1 MTGGLLRRL
10 VGVAS
15 GPELTAALVLL
26 TGYAGMLV
34 TALLPATGAFAV
46 AAVLSYAGDH
56 YLHRRGSYLLVR
68 MGKARVGL
76 TVRFLVR
83 QLLLVLLLARTDW
96 AGETIFYA
104 AIVGF
109 LACYGLQA
117 PHTALIMTLRRKR
130 RLPIATRNID
140 LSTLPVPDGPPRW
153 LTHRAVEKV
162 LHTEVPMF
170 AGLVLAVAADTAAFG
185 YAGTAVS
192 VGLVLLYLVALLPF
206 LRAKRLPPPKEQTLE
221 WFDGWLRTH
230 RPTVALYFSGS
241 KDSAY
246 QVNMWLDTM
255 AGLDARPLVILRERS
270 ILTRLATTTVPVVC
284 VPSAVDL
291 MNMDLSMLRVGLYPA
306 NVGKNLHLLRVPT
319 MKHVFIGHGDSDKI
333 ASINPY
339 AKAYDEVWTA
349 GRAGRDRYA
358 LADVGVRDED
368 IVEVG
373 RPQLA
378 PIAPASGVPAGR
390 IPTVLYA
397 PTWEGWTDEPGNTS
411 LLLAGENII
420 RRLLAAERPVRV
432 LYKPHPFTGSRN
444 PEAGAVH
451 QRIVAMMQ
459 QAGAERAADPR
470 WAEAAKETAAER
482 ERAQARLRAMA
493 EQGGAGTVL
502 AAAWDDASVSRDAMT
517 PADQAAGE
525 ERRRAEWNE
534 AYWSARGW
542 WEHRVIT
549 GPEPLLF
556 DCFNESDALVS
567 DISSVVSD
575 FIASGKPYAVTDSAA
590 LGAEEFRRQNT
601 AVRAAVILDNDAAGL
616 DELLQAVHAP
626 DTDPLTAAR
635 GELKHYLLGPDEP
648 TSLSRF
654 DSAVR
659 VLAERAEARN
669 AAQGIVETA
678 AAAAVPA
685 AADAPLRPV
694 PAQEG

>member
-10 VGVAS
+10 VGVAA
-15 GPELTAALVLL
+15 GRDLAAALALFA
-26 TGYAGMLV
+26 GYAGMLV

-56 YLHRRGSYLLVR
+56 LLHRRGSYLLVR
-68 MGKARVGL
+68 LGKARVGL

-96 AGETIFYA
+96 AGETVFYTA
-104 AIVGF
+104 VVGF
-109 LACYGLQA
+109 LVCYALQA

-130 RLPIATRNID
+130 RLPVATRNID

-153 LTHRAVEKV
+153 LTHRSVEKV
-162 LHTEVPMF
+162 LHTEVPMS
-170 AGLVLAVAADTAAFG
+170 AGLVLAVAADDAAFG

-192 VGLVLLYLVALLPF
+192 VALVLGYLLALLPF

-230 RPTVALYFSGS
+230 RPDVALYFSGS

-255 AGLDARPLVILRERS
+255 AALDARPLVILRERA
-270 ILTRLATTTVPVVC
+270 ILTRLATTTVPVMC

-291 MNMDLSMLRVGLYPA
+291 MNMDLSSLRVGLYPA

-378 PIAPASGVPAGR
+378 PIRTGTGVPAGR

-397 PTWEGWTDEPGNTS
+397 PTWEGWTDDPGNTS
-411 LLLAGENII
+411 LMLAGENIV
-420 RRLLAAERPVRV
+420 RRLLTSERPVRV
-432 LYKPHPFTGSRN
+432 LYKPHPFTGSRS
-444 PEAGAVH
+444 PEAGAAH
-451 QRIVAMMQ
+451 RRIVAMME
-459 QAGAERAADPR
+459 AAAAERAADPR
-470 WAEAAKETAAER
+470 WARAAEETAADR
-482 ERAQARLRAMA
+482 ERALERLRALA
-493 EQGGAGTVL
+493 EAGSSGAVL
-502 AAAWDDASVSRDAMT
+502 AAAWDDASVSRDALT
-517 PADQAAGE
+517 PPDRAPAE
-525 ERRRAEWNE
+525 ERRRAEWND
-534 AYWSARGW
+534 AYWRSKGW

-575 FIASGKPYAVTDSAA
+575 FIASGKPYAVTDSAG
-590 LGAEEFRRQNT
+590 LGAEEFKRQNT

-616 DELLQAVHAP
+616 DRLVAAAHAP
-626 DTDPLTAAR
+626 DTDPLATARA
-635 GELKHYLLGPDEP
+635 ELKHYLLGPDRP
-648 TSLSRF
+648 TSLERF
-654 DSAVR
+654 DAATR
-659 VLAERAEARN
+659 ALAARAEARN
-669 AAQGIVETA
+669 AAQGVPEQA
-678 AAAAVPA
+678 AASPA
-685 AADAPLRPV
+685 PPRPV

>member
-10 VGVAS
+10 AGVTT
-15 GPELTAALVLL
+15 GPELVAALLMVVSYPL
-26 TGYAGMLV
+26 MLV
-34 TALLPATGAFAV
+34 TALLPVTGAFV
-46 AAVLSYAGDH
+46 AAAALSYAGDH

-76 TVRFLVR
+76 TIRFLVR
-83 QLLLVLLLARTDW
+83 QLLLVLLMARGDW
-96 AGETIFYA
+96 AGETVFYA
-104 AIVGF
+104 AVVGF
-109 LACYGLQA
+109 LLFYGLQA

-153 LTHRAVEKV
+153 LTHRSVEKV
-162 LHTEVPMF
+162 LHTELPMY
-170 AGLVLAVAADTAAFG
+170 AGLLTAVATGTAAFG
-185 YAGTAVS
+185 YAGIATTVA
-192 VGLVLLYLVALLPF
+192 LVLVYTVVLLPF
-206 LRAKRLPPPKEQTLE
+206 LRAKRLPPAKEQTLE
-221 WFDGWLRTH
+221 WFDGWLRSY

-241 KDSAY
+241 KDAAY

-255 AGLDARPLVILRERS
+255 ARLDARPLVILRERA
-270 ILTRLATTTVPVVC
+270 ILTRLDITTVPVVC

-291 MNMDLSMLRVGLYPA
+291 MNMDLSTLRVGLYPA

-378 PIAPASGVPAGR
+378 PILPADGVAPDRV
-390 IPTVLYA
+390 PTVLYA
-397 PTWEGWTDEPGNTS
+397 PTWEGWTDDPGNTS

-420 RRLLAAERPVRV
+420 RRLLTAERPVRV

-451 QRIVAMMQ
+451 RRIVAMMEE
-459 QAGAERAADPR
+459 AGAERAADPR
-470 WAEAAKETAAER
+470 WAAAAEETAADR
-482 ERAQARLRAMA
+482 ARAQATLRALA
-493 EQGGAGTVL
+493 EQARTRKMPP
-502 AAAWDDASVSRDAMT
+502 AWDDASVSRDAHT
-517 PADQAAGE
+517 PPEEAAAE
-525 ERRRAEWNE
+525 ERRLAEWND
-534 AYWSARGW
+534 AYWRSRGW

-549 GPEPLLF
+549 GPEPRLF
-556 DCFNESDALVS
+556 DCFNQSDALVS

-575 FIASGKPYAVTDSAA
+575 FIASGKPYAVTDSAE
-590 LGAEEFRRQNT
+590 LGAEEFKRQNT
-601 AVRAAVILDNDAAGL
+601 AVRAAVILGNDAARL
-616 DELLQAVHAP
+616 DELLQAVHEPAG
-626 DTDPLTAAR
+626 DPLAAAR

-648 TSLSRF
+648 TSLERF
-654 DSAVR
+654 NAAVR
-659 VLAERAEARN
+659 DLAAKAEARN
-669 AAQGIVETA
+669 AAQGIVEP
-678 AAAAVPA
+678 PA
-685 AADAPLRPV
+685 APASPAPDRTPLRAV